1 MAMKH
6 EQILRRSLEEERS
19 NDMVDAFSL
28 RRVAMETQKYPLQS
42 EKSSL
47 DAPRLEKVSSTR
59 ILQVFEI
66 ARW

>member
-42 EKSSL
+42 EKGSL
-47 DAPRLEKVSSTR
+47 DAPRLEK
-59 ILQVFEI
+59 
-66 ARW
+66 A